1 MKRLFAIFMT
11 FILLSVNSCLAFSE
25 LYYVKNTNTNVLDSA
40 IKSAYADQNYTISK
54 ENPYYGTSQYYAND
68 YAIVIIQ
75 QNGNNVLYYYNANDN
90 KKINKYILKQL
101 RRNDINYERAL
112 DDNTMSVYDKIAQK
126 MISSGGTTTGNY
138 TFSDYEPSSSYSN
151 NYSSNTN
158 NQNVQQANTLKGYV
172 ARIESGTKLNVYLQS
187 AINTSTAVEGDR
199 IIAVLTQ
206 DLKCNGATVA
216 PQGSLLYG
224 ILTKARHAQYGSRNG
239 KVTMNF
245 NQIVT
250 PDGKTYDISTEKIDF
265 AVTNDGKIGE
275 VASNAVVGAAVGALA
290 GLLIGAL
297 TSQGIGTAAAI
308 GAGVGAGGALLTGAA
323 ERGVDAEIPSFTEL
337 EVTLTKS
344 FNATIY

>member
-1 MKRLFAIFMT
+1 MKKLFALFLT
-11 FILLSVNSCLAFSE
+11 FSLLSINSCLAFSE
-25 LYYVKNTNTNVLDSA
+25 LYYVKNTNVSTWDYA
-40 IKSAYADQNYTISK
+40 IKSAFADQNYTITK

-75 QNGNNVLYYYNANDN
+75 QSGNNVLYYYNSNDN
-90 KKINKYILKQL
+90 KKINKTILKQM
-101 RRNDINYERAL
+101 RRSNVDYERAL
-112 DDNTMSVYDKIAQK
+112 DGNTMSVYDKIAQK
-126 MISSGGTTTGNY
+126 MISSGGTSTGDY
-138 TFSDYEPSSSYSN
+138 TFSDYEPQSAYSN

-158 NQNVQQANTLKGYV
+158 NQAVQQSNTLKGYV
-172 ARIESGTKLNVYLQS
+172 ARVESGTKLNVYLQG

-199 IIAVLTQ
+199 VIAVLTQ

-239 KVTMNF
+239 KVTIDF

-265 AVTNDGKIGE
+265 SVTNDGKIGE

-308 GAGVGAGGALLTGAA
+308 GAGVGAGGALITGAA
-323 ERGVDAEIPSFTEL
+323 EKGVDAEIPSFTEL

>member
-1 MKRLFAIFMT
+1 MKKLFALFLT
-11 FILLSVNSCLAFSE
+11 FSLLSINSCLAFSE
-25 LYYVKNTNTNVLDSA
+25 LYYVKNTNVSTWDYA
-40 IKSAYADQNYTISK
+40 IKSAFADQNYTITK

-68 YAIVIIQ
+68 YAIVIMQ
-75 QNGNNVLYYYNANDN
+75 QSGNNVLYYYNSNDN
-90 KKINKYILKQL
+90 KKINKTILKQM
-101 RRNDINYERAL
+101 RRSNVDYERAL
-112 DDNTMSVYDKIAQK
+112 DGNTMSVYDKIAQK
-126 MISSGGTTTGNY
+126 MISSGGTSTGDY
-138 TFSDYEPSSSYSN
+138 TFSDYEPQSAYSN

-158 NQNVQQANTLKGYV
+158 NQAVQQSNTLKGYV
-172 ARIESGTKLNVYLQS
+172 ARVESGTKLNVYLQG

-199 IIAVLTQ
+199 VIAVLTQ

-216 PQGSLLYG
+216 PQRSLLYG

-239 KVTMNF
+239 KVTIDF

-265 AVTNDGKIGE
+265 SVTNDGKIGE

-308 GAGVGAGGALLTGAA
+308 GAGVGAGGALITGAA
-323 ERGVDAEIPSFTEL
+323 EKGVDAEIPSFTEL

>member
-1 MKRLFAIFMT
+1 MKKLFALFLT
-11 FILLSVNSCLAFSE
+11 FSLLSINSCLAFSE
-25 LYYVKNTNTNVLDSA
+25 LYYVKNTNVSTWDYA
-40 IKSAYADQNYTISK
+40 IKSAFADQNYTITK

-68 YAIVIIQ
+68 YAIGIMQ
-75 QNGNNVLYYYNANDN
+75 QSGNNVLYYYNSNDN
-90 KKINKYILKQL
+90 KKINKTILKQM
-101 RRNDINYERAL
+101 RRSNVDYERAL
-112 DDNTMSVYDKIAQK
+112 DGNTMSVYDKIAQK
-126 MISSGGTTTGNY
+126 MISSGGTSTGDY
-138 TFSDYEPSSSYSN
+138 TFSDYEPQSAYSN

-158 NQNVQQANTLKGYV
+158 NQAVQQSNTLKGYV
-172 ARIESGTKLNVYLQS
+172 ARVESGTKLNVYLQG

-199 IIAVLTQ
+199 VIAVLTQ

-239 KVTMNF
+239 KVTIDF

-265 AVTNDGKIGE
+265 SVTNDGKIGE

-308 GAGVGAGGALLTGAA
+308 GAGVGAGGALITGAA
-323 ERGVDAEIPSFTEL
+323 EKGVDAEIPSFTEL

>member
-1 MKRLFAIFMT
+1 MKKLFALFLT
-11 FILLSVNSCLAFSE
+11 FSLLSINYCLAFSE
-25 LYYVKNTNTNVLDSA
+25 LYYVKNTNVSTWDYA
-40 IKSAYADQNYTISK
+40 IKSAFADQNYTITK

-68 YAIVIIQ
+68 YAIVIMQ
-75 QNGNNVLYYYNANDN
+75 QSGNNVLYYYNSNDN
-90 KKINKYILKQL
+90 KKINKTILKQM
-101 RRNDINYERAL
+101 RRSNVDYERAL
-112 DDNTMSVYDKIAQK
+112 DGNTMSVYDKIAQK
-126 MISSGGTTTGNY
+126 MISSGGTSTGDY
-138 TFSDYEPSSSYSN
+138 TFSDYEPQSAYSN

-158 NQNVQQANTLKGYV
+158 NQAVQQSNTLKGYV
-172 ARIESGTKLNVYLQS
+172 ARVESGTKLNVYLQG

-199 IIAVLTQ
+199 VIAVLTQ

-239 KVTMNF
+239 KVTIDF

-265 AVTNDGKIGE
+265 SVTNDGKIGE

-308 GAGVGAGGALLTGAA
+308 GAGVGAGGALITGAA
-323 ERGVDAEIPSFTEL
+323 EKGVDAEIPSFTEL
-337 EVTLTKS
+337 EVTLTKP